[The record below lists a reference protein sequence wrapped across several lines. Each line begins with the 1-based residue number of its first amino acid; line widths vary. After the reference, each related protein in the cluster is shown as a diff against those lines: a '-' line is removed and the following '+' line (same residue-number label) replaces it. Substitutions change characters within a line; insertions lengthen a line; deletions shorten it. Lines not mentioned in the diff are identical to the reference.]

1 MIARKFVGETDVWQS
16 MIVANI
22 AERIFWYFTK
32 VLQKKRNTKTWSNCA
47 RSSCVSL
54 LRETKIPF
62 FGKVN
67 HKVVSEN
74 RKFWKTVDSLFLVRT
89 LPTESIILNNKNK
102 TISNIKDVKEVS
114 WMSHNVSFCIFFFFF
129 FVR

>member
-1 MIARKFVGETDVWQS
+1 MWQS

-74 RKFWKTVDSLFLVRT
+74 RKFWKTVDSLLLVRT

-129 FVR
+129 FFFCKIGTLERNTY